1 MSALRGVNAAGEGPA
16 GGEALAEGGPTREQR
31 RALVLAYQA
40 EALRRPNPL
49 SANLT
54 MITADL
60 MGLAHGLAESVKEA
74 LGPGPASGR
83 QRLGRD
89 ADLYLKVVG
98 QIGRLVQMEQRP
110 PLSPPAG
117 GERGG

>member
-1 MSALRGVNAAGEGPA
+1 
-16 GGEALAEGGPTREQR
+16 
-31 RALVLAYQA
+31 
-40 EALRRPNPL
+40 
-49 SANLT
+49 

-60 MGLAHGLAESVKEA
+60 MGLAHELAEPVKEG
-74 LGPGPASGR
+74 LGPGPAGL
-83 QRLGRD
+83 QRLGRV

>member
-16 GGEALAEGGPTREQR
+16 GGEAVAEGGPTQEQR

-60 MGLAHGLAESVKEA
+60 MGLAHRLVESVKEG
-74 LGPGPASGR
+74 LGPGPAGL
-83 QRLGRD
+83 QRLGRH

-110 PLSPPAG
+110 PFSPPAG
-117 GERGG
+117 GEKGG